1 MKKMVVLAGT
11 FDSKGEEYQYIN
23 NLLGELGISTLTVH
37 AGTWSPS
44 VPVDISNDQVAAA
57 AGYNLKDLQDAGD
70 RGKAVAA
77 MTKGLEVLIP
87 ELYRQGL
94 LAGIMALGG
103 SGGTALVTPAMRTL
117 PYGVPKIMISTMA
130 GGNVSPYVGHSDLI
144 MIPSICDISG
154 LNKISRGVFRSSVRA
169 MAGML
174 GFPSELSP
182 DSWPEKPLI
191 AATMYGVTTP
201 CVTYA
206 RKILEDHGYEAA
218 VFHASGNGGR
228 TMEQFIDAGAF
239 CGVLDITTTEWCD
252 ELFGGIMAAGPHR
265 SEAAARQGIP
275 QVISVGALD
284 IVTFGPPESVPA
296 ICKDRK
302 LHAHNPMITIMRTG
316 KEENM
321 RLGAVLAEKINMAK
335 DKTILL
341 LPLKGISS
349 VDKEGQVFY
358 GPEEDKVLFKT
369 LKSKIDRSR
378 IPVIEMGCHIN
389 DEIFARTAALLLMAM
404 IDNK

>member
-1 MKKMVVLAGT
+1 MQKKLVLAGT

-23 NLLGELGISTLTVH
+23 NLLGELGIATLTIH
-37 AGTWSPS
+37 AGTFSPS

-70 RGKAVAA
+70 RGQAVAA
-77 MTKGLEVLIP
+77 MTEGLKSLIP
-87 ELYRQGL
+87 ELHQQGL

-103 SGGTALVTPAMRTL
+103 SGGTALVTPAMRAL

-144 MIPSICDISG
+144 MVPSICDISG
-154 LNKISRGVFRSSVRA
+154 LNKISRQVFRASVRA

-174 GFPSELSP
+174 GFPSELSA

-201 CVTYA
+201 CLTSA
-206 RKILEDHGYEAA
+206 RNILEGQGYEVA
-218 VFHASGNGGR
+218 VFHASGHGGK
-228 TMEQFIDAGAF
+228 TMEEFIDAGAF
-239 CGVLDITTTEWCD
+239 CGVLDMTTTEWCD

-275 QVISVGALD
+275 QVVSVGAMD
-284 IVTFGPPESVPA
+284 IVTFGPPETVPES
-296 ICKDRK
+296 CKDRN
-302 LHAHNPMITIMRTG
+302 LHAHNPMITIMRTSVD
-316 KEENM
+316 EST
-321 RLGAVLAEKINMAK
+321 RLGSVLAEKLNLAM

-358 GPEEDKVLFKT
+358 GPAEDKALFDT
-369 LKSKIDRSR
+369 LKNKVDRSR
-378 IPVIEMGCHIN
+378 IPIIEMGCHIN
-389 DEIFARTAALLLMAM
+389 DDIFARTAALLLVSM
-404 IDNK
+404 IESK